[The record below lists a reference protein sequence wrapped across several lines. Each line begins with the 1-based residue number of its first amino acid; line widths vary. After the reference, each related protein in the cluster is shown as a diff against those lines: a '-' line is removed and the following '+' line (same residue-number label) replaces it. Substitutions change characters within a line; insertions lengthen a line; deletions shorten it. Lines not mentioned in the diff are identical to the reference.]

1 MNFNKNDGEKGSL
14 PKKTSSPFSFGK
26 INFKKKVKRS
36 IIKFVA
42 VASAGVCAVV
52 LLVSIPFALLT
63 GLSSGTSC
71 DPEADAA
78 TAGNVSGNNADW
90 TKKGSK
96 SYKTAKEIFDHLTKD
111 IGLSGAAA
119 AGVLGNI
126 AHESKFDTS
135 ATNPSD
141 GGKGLIQWTFARESQ
156 LKEFASKAGKPWTDL
171 GVQIKMLEYDMKSP
185 ANWVSAKYR
194 GQNLVSFGQLD
205 DPQEAASHFYISQ
218 MEAGGG
224 HASDPDGSEPDRR
237 ANAQTAYKLFNG
249 SSIKAD
255 KSKLEKNAGGSS
267 SSTSKG
273 EDTSDDGD
281 TECNVES
288 GDWGWPFKAIKG
300 KPQISGAQKFGKT
313 GGGRKNG
320 FHDGVDF
327 GTVPYD
333 HSDILAI
340 HGGKVIKIDHE
351 GSTQSD
357 LGWYVVVKSDDGYYT
372 IYQEFAFAD
381 GDKDAISVQ
390 VGDTVKTGDKIGEL
404 NSSKYSGVTHV
415 HIGATK
421 TEINKALA
429 HSFDD
434 DGTWIDWTKLIDK

>member
-1 MNFNKNDGEKGSL
+1 MNLNKSKDSML
-14 PKKTSSPFSFGK
+14 SKKALNPFSFNGK
-26 INFKKKVKRS
+26 NFFKKKMRKSVIRIAALS
-36 IIKFVA
+36 
-42 VASAGVCAVV
+42 SAGVCTTV
-52 LLVSIPFALLT
+52 LAVSIPFALIT
-63 GLSSGTSC
+63 GLSGGEVC
-71 DPEADAA
+71 DPSANEASA
-78 TAGNVSGNNADW
+78 TSVSGNGEDW
-90 TKKGSK
+90 TKKGTAA
-96 SYKTAKEIFDHLTKD
+96 YKTAKEVFDHLTKD
-111 IGLSGAAA
+111 LGLSGAAA

-126 AHESKFDTS
+126 AHESKFNTS
-135 ATNPSD
+135 ATNSSD

-156 LKEFASKAGKPWTDL
+156 LKEFASKAGRPWTDL
-171 GVQIKMLEYDMKSP
+171 GVQIKMLEYDMKQSQ
-185 ANWVSAKYR
+185 NWVSGKYG

-205 DPQEAASHFYISQ
+205 NAEEAASHFYISQ

-224 HASDPDGSEPDRR
+224 YRSDPDGSEGARR
-237 ANAQTAYKLFNG
+237 SNAKIAYKLFNG
-249 SSIKAD
+249 SSVKAD
-255 KSKLEKNAGGSS
+255 KSKLEKNAGGGSG
-267 SSTSKG
+267 STSKG
-273 EDTSDDGD
+273 TDTSEDGD

-288 GDWGWPFKAIKG
+288 GEWAWPFKKIKG
-300 KPQISGAQKFGKT
+300 KPQISGAQLFGKV

-320 FHDGVDF
+320 FHDGIDF
-327 GTVPYD
+327 GTSPYD

-381 GDKDAISVQ
+381 SDKDAISVK
-390 VGDTVKTGDKIGEL
+390 VGDSVKTGDKIGEL
-404 NSSKYSGVTHV
+404 DSTKYSGVTHV